1 MTFLDSSTVT
11 EYLRDGRSV
20 VDYLDECEPWWTSA
34 VCVFEVLN
42 GSAGSADFDPVDER
56 RSPVESEPSN
66 STNDS
71 PSRPPG
77 FGMRPS
83 RTAANSPTAT
93 P

>member
-56 RSPVESEPSN
+56 RSPVESEPS
-66 STNDS
+66 
-71 PSRPPG
+71 RPPG